1 MPKLVVMTGLGV
13 LCILNW
19 KGDVRMRHNM
29 QKIVIGV
36 LMINV
41 LIGCSKQNEVPDS
54 TTKLLHVIVESP
66 NEELYHA
73 QPTEIGIGA
82 DVPDEEEIDA
92 TQKVVEEEKNAWDK
106 AVGDCFSEGMFDTFW
121 NSQGRIYFLG
131 ASAANGFQTGVKEI
145 EFVETNDNIQHIK
158 VAVQAETSDSK
169 EAETKDFETE
179 WRVIY
184 DKDDPEL
191 IQTIELTDDDGFWE
205 WSVSK

>member
-1 MPKLVVMTGLGV
+1 
-13 LCILNW
+13 
-19 KGDVRMRHNM
+19 MRHNM

-54 TTKLLHVIVESP
+54 TTKLLHAIVESP

-73 QPTEIGIGA
+73 QPTEIGIGT

-92 TQKVVEEEKNAWDK
+92 IQKVVEEEKTDWNG
-106 AVGDCFSEGMFDTFW
+106 AVGNCFAKGMFDTFW
-121 NSQGRIYFLG
+121 NSQERIYFLG
-131 ASAANGFQTGVKEI
+131 ASDVNGCQTSVKKI
-145 EFVETNDNIQHIK
+145 ELVEKNDNIQHIK
-158 VAVQAETSDSK
+158 VTVQAETSDSK
-169 EAETKDFETE
+169 EAETKDFETG

-184 DKDDPEL
+184 DMDDPEL

-205 WSVSK
+205 WNVKN